1 MRYSRHLVSL
11 RTFGL
16 AFAVVLTP
24 ALMQTEAMC
33 PSSYVPELEA
43 LEFVVDGEDLLDGK
57 FLPEHRAYEVEM
69 PAGVDTATLRVTA
82 PEGAEVMCNTS
93 GDCPPPANHGSLD
106 IDPDDGKGEM
116 ELHEFPPGHSMLR
129 VWIVENGALNFY
141 SIHVTTPAICE

>member
-24 ALMQTEAMC
+24 ALMQVPVQCGT
-33 PSSYVPELEA
+33 PPELDV
-43 LEFVVDGEDLLDGK
+43 LQFVVEGKDLLDGK
-57 FLPEHRAYEVEM
+57 FVPEHRAYEVEM

-93 GDCPPPANHGSLD
+93 TDCPPPANHGNLD
-106 IDPDDGKGEM
+106 IDRFSGKGEM
-116 ELHEFPPGHSMLR
+116 ELHDFPPGHSMLR
-129 VWIVENGALNFY
+129 VWIVEDGGLGFY
-141 SIHVTTPAICE
+141 SIHVMAPAICE